1 MNELDINYTKEAFLH
16 PWNLSFLI
24 VSMLIAFSVSMAGV
38 TWPFETVLLFA
49 AATELIYLGT
59 MPRQDRFR
67 RAVRSR
73 RAAEHAKPPSQ
84 KELFHSLTKHSQRRY
99 ARLRKLE
106 KDISANY
113 RKLSYASQGMLDS
126 HLAKINGLL
135 DSYLNL
141 LYQKERYEFTS
152 RNSVENEVIKA
163 MTALRADMENDP
175 PRVRAVK
182 ARRLKILE
190 QRLDRSKKGQEN
202 LEIIKAQLETIE
214 DVTKYILEQSLT
226 LRNPEEITFQLD
238 TLLSEVEETQASVI
252 EMEEV
257 FAKPS
262 DLLSEMDTF
271 EDPLREGKFI
281 EDQAQEE
288 ISLEDL
294 KQEESSIEGT
304 RVRGRKTRPGW

>member
-1 MNELDINYTKEAFLH
+1 MNDLETNYTKEAFLH

-38 TWPFETVLLFA
+38 TWPFETVLLFTA
-49 AATELIYLGT
+49 AAELIYLGT

-67 RAVRSR
+67 RVVRSR

-84 KELFHSLTKHSQRRY
+84 KELFHSLAKHSQRRY

-126 HLAKINGLL
+126 HMAKINGLL

-141 LYQKERYEFTS
+141 LYQKERYDFTS
-152 RNSVENEVIKA
+152 RTSIETEVIKA
-163 MTALRADMENDP
+163 MSELRADMEDDP
-175 PRVRAVK
+175 PRVKAVK
-182 ARRLKILE
+182 ARRLRILE

-252 EMEEV
+252 EMEQV
-257 FAKPS
+257 FANPS

-271 EDPLREGKFI
+271 EDPTQEKSSF
-281 EDQAQEE
+281 EDA
-288 ISLEDL
+288 
-294 KQEESSIEGT
+294 
-304 RVRGRKTRPGW
+304 RVRE